1 MATVMSSWP
10 LYKDERFGRFDCII
24 NESSWPGSYG
34 TCRVHV
40 VGYTFYQS
48 RPITPKNVS
57 LIPDEMYLI

>member
-10 LYKDERFGRFDCII
+10 LYKDDRFGRFDCII

-40 VGYTFYQS
+40 VGYTF
-48 RPITPKNVS
+48 IKAD
-57 LIPDEMYLI
+57 L